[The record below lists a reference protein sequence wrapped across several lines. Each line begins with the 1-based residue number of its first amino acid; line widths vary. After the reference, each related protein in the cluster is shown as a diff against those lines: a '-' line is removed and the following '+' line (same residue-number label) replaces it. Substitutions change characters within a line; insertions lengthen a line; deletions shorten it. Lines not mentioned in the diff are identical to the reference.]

1 LPGLAP
7 EFPSE
12 PARAA
17 AKPKSKAPLPAQPSA
32 STPGSTSSEARIY
45 RYNELPDNI
54 RQELPSLTLG
64 GSMYSETQANRML
77 IVNGQVFH
85 ESDTLA
91 PGVVLEQIKLK
102 EVILTFKG
110 YRYGVRY

>member
-1 LPGLAP
+1 
-7 EFPSE
+7 
-12 PARAA
+12 
-17 AKPKSKAPLPAQPSA
+17 
-32 STPGSTSSEARIY
+32 
-45 RYNELPDNI
+45 
-54 RQELPSLTLG
+54 
-64 GSMYSETQANRML
+64 MYSETQANRML